1 MKRIFAFWL
10 IVSLALIAGCNVFGT
25 KPSNPQ
31 QAAFEVKNS
40 YELALTVAVAYD
52 NLPACG
58 AAGTVLCSTAAGK
71 AKIKQ
76 AKDIASPAVQ
86 AAENAVRDPNF
97 STSEANAVIASAQA
111 AVVAL
116 TAITA
121 ALPHK

>member
-1 MKRIFAFWL
+1 MK
-10 IVSLALIAGCNVFGT
+10 IVTAIVLCMLLAACNVFGT

-31 QAAFEVKNS
+31 QVAFEVKQS
-40 YELALTVAVAYD
+40 YSLALDAALAYD
-52 NLPACG
+52 ALPACASG
-58 AAGTVLCSTAAGK
+58 ITICSTAAGK
-71 AKIKQ
+71 AKVKQ

-97 STSEANAVIASAQA
+97 STSEVNAVIASAQA

-121 ALPHK
+121 ALPQGKKP

>member
-1 MKRIFAFWL
+1 MKRI
-10 IVSLALIAGCNVFGT
+10 IVKFCGALILAGCVSGV

-31 QAAFEVKNS
+31 QAIFEIKQS

-52 NLPACG
+52 SLPACTPG
-58 AAGTVLCSTAAGK
+58 VVICSTPAGK

-76 AKDIASPAVQ
+76 AKDVASPVIQ
-86 AAENAVRDPNF
+86 GAENAVRDPNF
-97 STSEANAVIASAQA
+97 DTNTTNAVIAAAQA

-116 TAITA
+116 TAVTA